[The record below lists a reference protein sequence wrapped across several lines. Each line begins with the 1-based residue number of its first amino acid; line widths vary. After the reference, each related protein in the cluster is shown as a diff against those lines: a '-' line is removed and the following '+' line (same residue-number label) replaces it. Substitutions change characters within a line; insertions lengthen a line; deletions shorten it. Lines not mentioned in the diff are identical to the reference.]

1 MLRIVL
7 PLVKILRLFMTD
19 ILADP
24 VLFGLLWAIAVLVG
38 VLIGWN
44 LRAVWPEREMAR
56 WLERTT
62 QERNTLA
69 RLYTQIKHHYELR
82 EADLRKTAIEL
93 SSLREQVSAYESE
106 RAFLLTTAQANTSR
120 MEKAEAAAAQWAH
133 RLPALEAEA
142 LRLQTENAALQSE
155 HSRLQG
161 QINAWKTLHMGFSN
175 MHQELRRL
183 EEKTAVLEQERRQL
197 RERLAIA
204 LSEIEQ
210 QKRELLR
217 YAEQLRSLSDS
228 YSASSS
234 DGDTGPTQTPEKA
247 DDLLRIR
254 GISDANAR
262 RLHEMGIFSFVQIS
276 EWETEDV
283 AEIART
289 LGISPTKI
297 IQDDWVGQ
305 AQMLVAGPQP

>member
-1 MLRIVL
+1 
-7 PLVKILRLFMTD
+7 MTD

-44 LRAVWPEREMAR
+44 LRAAWPEREMAR

-93 SSLREQVSAYESE
+93 TSLREQVSVYESE
-106 RAFLLTTAQANTSR
+106 RAFLLTTAQANTTR
-120 MEKAEAAAAQWAH
+120 MEKAEAAVAQWAD
-133 RLPALEAEA
+133 RLPVLEAAAYRLQAENEA
-142 LRLQTENAALQSE
+142 LQAE

-161 QINAWKTLHMGFSN
+161 QLNAWKTLHMGFSN

-183 EEKTAVLEQERRQL
+183 EEKASLLEQERRQL
-197 RERLAIA
+197 REQLSMAH
-204 LSEIEQ
+204 SEIEQ

-217 YAEQLRSLSDS
+217 YAEQLRNRPDT
-228 YSASSS
+228 YSASAS

-247 DDLLRIR
+247 DDLFRIK
-254 GISDANAR
+254 GISDTNAL

-283 AEIART
+283 AEIAKA

>member
-1 MLRIVL
+1 
-7 PLVKILRLFMTD
+7 MTD

-44 LRAVWPEREMAR
+44 LRAAWPEREMAR

-93 SSLREQVSAYESE
+93 TSLREQVSVYESE
-106 RAFLLTTAQANTSR
+106 RAFLLTTAQANTTR
-120 MEKAEAAAAQWAH
+120 MEKAEAAVAQWAD
-133 RLPALEAEA
+133 RLPVLEAAAQRLQAENEA
-142 LRLQTENAALQSE
+142 LQAE

-161 QINAWKTLHMGFSN
+161 QLNAWKTLHMGFSN

-183 EEKTAVLEQERRQL
+183 EEKTALLEQERRQL
-197 RERLAIA
+197 REQLSLAH
-204 LSEIEQ
+204 SEIEQ

-217 YAEQLRSLSDS
+217 YAEQLRNRPDT
-228 YSASSS
+228 YSASAS

-247 DDLLRIR
+247 DDLFRIK
-254 GISDANAR
+254 GISDTNAL
-262 RLHEMGIFSFVQIS
+262 RLHEIGVYSFVQIS

-283 AEIART
+283 AEIAKA

>member
-1 MLRIVL
+1 
-7 PLVKILRLFMTD
+7 MTD

-44 LRAVWPEREMAR
+44 LRAAWPEREMAR

-93 SSLREQVSAYESE
+93 TSLREQVSVYESE
-106 RAFLLTTAQANTSR
+106 RAFLLTTAQANTTR
-120 MEKAEAAAAQWAH
+120 MEKAEAAVAQWAD
-133 RLPALEAEA
+133 RLPVLEAAAQRLQAENEA
-142 LRLQTENAALQSE
+142 LQAE

-161 QINAWKTLHMGFSN
+161 QLNAWKTLHMGFSN

-183 EEKTAVLEQERRQL
+183 EEKTAILEQDRRQL
-197 RERLAIA
+197 REQ
-204 LSEIEQ
+204 LSMAHSEMEQ

-217 YAEQLRSLSDS
+217 YAEQLRSRPDT
-228 YSASSS
+228 YSASAS

-247 DDLLRIR
+247 DDLFRIK
-254 GISDANAR
+254 GISDTNAL
-262 RLHEMGIFSFVQIS
+262 RLHEMGVFSFVQIS

-283 AEIART
+283 AEIAKA